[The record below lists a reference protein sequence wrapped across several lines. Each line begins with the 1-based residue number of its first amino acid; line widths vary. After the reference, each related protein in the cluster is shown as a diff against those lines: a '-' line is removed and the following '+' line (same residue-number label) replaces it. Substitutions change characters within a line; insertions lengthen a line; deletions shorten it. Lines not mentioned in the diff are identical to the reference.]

1 MPYKKK
7 FQKEKRKLGD
17 ELEVRVGKGEI
28 SEGQAKEIMAAW
40 NRDMVRFNECGDKP
54 DVVVVLDV
62 RRRVLKVGGDVIT
75 VSGVLKV
82 GG

>member
-28 SEGQAKEIMAAW
+28 TGEQAKEIYTAW
-40 NRDMVRFNECGDKP
+40 QRDMVRFNECGDKP
-54 DVVVVLDV
+54 DVVVTLDV
-62 RRRVLKVGGDVIT
+62 RRRVLRV
-75 VSGVLKV
+75 
-82 GG
+82 